1 MLSEMLDAVCSDDH
15 LLEMSS
21 WEIDWKSIIESEQ
34 DTTESDYAEDNE
46 QQKRKEELTKWKEQQ
61 GSGAT
66 YRKLIDTIKQIRS
79 TDAANKVHRLAT
91 TGVYNDNYVISVA
104 ITHVCGRI

>member
-1 MLSEMLDAVCSDDH
+1 MLSEMLGAVCSDDH

-21 WEIDWKSIIESEQ
+21 WEFDWKSIIETEQ
-34 DTTESDYAEDNE
+34 DTTESDHAEDNE
-46 QQKRKEELTKWKEQQ
+46 QQKRKKVLTKWKEQQ

-66 YRKLIDTIKQIRS
+66 YRKLIDTIKQVGS
-79 TDAANKVHRLAT
+79 TDTANKVHRLAT
-91 TGVYNDNYVISVA
+91 TGVYNDSYVISVA

>member
-1 MLSEMLDAVCSDDH
+1 MLGAVCSDDH

-21 WEIDWKSIIESEQ
+21 WEVDWKRIIESEQ
-34 DTTESDYAEDNE
+34 DTTESDHAEDNE
-46 QQKRKEELTKWKEQQ
+46 QQIRKKMLTKWKEQQ

-66 YRKLIDTIKQIRS
+66 YRKLIDTIKQIGS
-79 TDAANKVHRLAT
+79 TDTANKVHRLAT
-91 TGVYNDNYVISVA
+91 TGVYNDRYLISVA